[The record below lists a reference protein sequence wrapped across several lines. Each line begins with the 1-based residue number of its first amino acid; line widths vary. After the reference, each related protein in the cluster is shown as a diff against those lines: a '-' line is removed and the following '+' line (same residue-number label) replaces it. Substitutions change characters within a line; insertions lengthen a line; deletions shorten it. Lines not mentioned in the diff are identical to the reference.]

1 MKCKTVSLRQTL
13 LGLVMIFT
21 LNLIH
26 SQSYVGFLEDN
37 YSGVHGIITNPA
49 NIADSRLK
57 MDINLVGISALYGND
72 YIGFNLGD
80 AFSNYSKVFDEANT
94 HPSTENFLAFNVD
107 VMGPSVMLSINE
119 KSSLAIFARGRGVFN
134 LTAANGNLLEKEG
147 GFDESE
153 DFNIIEDDI
162 YGSFTAWG
170 EIGATYAR
178 VLLNKE
184 EHFLKGGITGKML
197 QGFGNVYI
205 TGSNISVDYNAN
217 TRQVTTTGQLHL
229 GDTGDINEQGN
240 VGNAL
245 DFDNGF
251 GIATDIGFVYEWR
264 PNTSQYTKMKS
275 DGSSINDRSANKY
288 KLKLGMS
295 VTDIGKLLDVK
306 GTDRLYDLNRTQ
318 DIDNFDGDVLEE
330 ALLDNFDQ
338 ISSTQ
343 SNDYVLPTALH
354 TNADLS
360 LTSKF
365 YLNLNADISLTSR
378 TKTNTG
384 HVLNQYRLTPRY
396 ESKWLAFYSPIS
408 ILSGVGFQWG
418 AGFRLGPLYMGSG
431 SVISSL
437 IGNDTK
443 ALDLFAGVKIPI
455 YQSKLKDRDNDGI
468 INKEDNC
475 PDVAG
480 PVENQGCPWKDSD
493 EDGILD
499 KDDDCINEPGPVEN
513 NGCPWKDSDGDGV
526 FDKDDVCPQTAG
538 LAKFNGCPDTDRDGI
553 KDAEDRCPNTP
564 GNPEYKG
571 CPDTDG
577 DTLVDIDDECPQ
589 VAGPVHNN
597 GCPEVTQEVQKQ
609 LNDYARTILFDTG
622 KATIKPESVSVM
634 VDIIQILNEYP
645 NAKFTVEGHTD
656 SVGSSESN
664 QRLSEARAN
673 SVLRFLINEGISS
686 SRLTAIGFGEE
697 KPIASNATRS
707 GRQQNRR
714 VEINLVK

>member
-306 GTDRLYDLNRTQ
+306 GTDRLYDLNR
-318 DIDNFDGDVLEE
+318 N
-330 ALLDNFDQ
+330 
-338 ISSTQ
+338 
-343 SNDYVLPTALH
+343 P
-354 TNADLS
+354 
-360 LTSKF
+360 
-365 YLNLNADISLTSR
+365 
-378 TKTNTG
+378 G
-384 HVLNQYRLTPRY
+384 HR
-396 ESKWLAFYSPIS
+396 
-408 ILSGVGFQWG
+408 
-418 AGFRLGPLYMGSG
+418 
-431 SVISSL
+431 
-437 IGNDTK
+437 
-443 ALDLFAGVKIPI
+443 
-455 YQSKLKDRDNDGI
+455 
-468 INKEDNC
+468 
-475 PDVAG
+475 
-480 PVENQGCPWKDSD
+480 
-493 EDGILD
+493 
-499 KDDDCINEPGPVEN
+499 
-513 NGCPWKDSDGDGV
+513 
-526 FDKDDVCPQTAG
+526 
-538 LAKFNGCPDTDRDGI
+538 
-553 KDAEDRCPNTP
+553 
-564 GNPEYKG
+564 
-571 CPDTDG
+571 
-577 DTLVDIDDECPQ
+577 
-589 VAGPVHNN
+589 
-597 GCPEVTQEVQKQ
+597 
-609 LNDYARTILFDTG
+609 
-622 KATIKPESVSVM
+622 
-634 VDIIQILNEYP
+634 
-645 NAKFTVEGHTD
+645 
-656 SVGSSESN
+656 
-664 QRLSEARAN
+664 
-673 SVLRFLINEGISS
+673 
-686 SRLTAIGFGEE
+686 
-697 KPIASNATRS
+697 
-707 GRQQNRR
+707 
-714 VEINLVK
+714 